1 WRGVTDSEHKAN
13 CDRVLGLK
21 PHIVIDDGAELSI
34 AAHLKGKRLVENII
48 GACEETTTGVT
59 RLRAME
65 KDGRLNFP
73 VIAVNDA
80 LTKFLFDSRYGTG
93 QSALEGVMRATNL
106 LLAANSVVFD
116 GFGCVGL

>member
-1 WRGVTDSEHKAN
+1 MMV
-13 CDRVLGLK
+13 
-21 PHIVIDDGAELSI
+21 DDGAELSI
-34 AAHLKGKRLVENII
+34 AAHMKGKRFVEKII

-93 QSALEGVMRATNL
+93 QSAREGVMRATNL
-106 LLAANSVVFD
+106 LLAAKSVVD
-116 GFGCVGL
+116 AGVGSVGRDVAVRRIGLRTRRMVA